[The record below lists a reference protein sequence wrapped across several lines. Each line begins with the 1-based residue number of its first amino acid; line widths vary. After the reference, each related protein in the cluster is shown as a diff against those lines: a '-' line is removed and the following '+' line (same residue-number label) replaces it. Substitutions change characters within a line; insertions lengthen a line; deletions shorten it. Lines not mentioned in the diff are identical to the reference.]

1 MSWMSSKIGPND
13 VKYTPIN
20 PEKYMGKTRFA
31 VCRSS
36 WEVAMCRWL
45 DANQGVLQW
54 KSEPFGIPYIDPSQ
68 RDKKGQ
74 PKRRNYY
81 PDYLAKIQSKLGG
94 VQIWLIEVKPF
105 KETIPPKKTTRKKQ
119 KTMVNEARTW
129 EINQAKWRAAQHY
142 CNSKG
147 WKFKIITEKQL
158 LL

>member
-1 MSWMSSKIGPND
+1 MSWMSSKVGPND
-13 VKYTPIN
+13 TKYTPVN
-20 PEKYMGKTRFA
+20 GEKYMGKTRFA

-36 WEVAMCRWL
+36 WEISMCRWL

-81 PDYLAKIQSKLGG
+81 PDYIAKIQSKRGG

-105 KETIPPKKTTRKKQ
+105 NQTIPPRKGRKSQ
-119 KTMVNEARTW
+119 KTQLYEARTY
-129 EINQAKWRAAQHY
+129 EINQAKWRAAKAY

-147 WKFKIITEKQL
+147 WLFKIITEKEL
-158 LL
+158 LIK